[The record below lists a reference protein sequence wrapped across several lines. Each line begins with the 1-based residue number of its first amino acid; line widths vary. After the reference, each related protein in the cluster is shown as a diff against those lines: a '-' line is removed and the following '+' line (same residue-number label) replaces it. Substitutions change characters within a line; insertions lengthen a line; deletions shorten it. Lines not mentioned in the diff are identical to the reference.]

1 MLAAV
6 YVAGVFLEGVLRRRC
21 ASKRRIGCE
30 SIYYLQL
37 PLIINKCYWCIVWP
51 LQTKVNDLWLLCSNL
66 NLRSDVV
73 ICQSDNPF
81 GLRTKSNLFFKSP
94 TVWEPT
100 SAQKDLRRPV
110 SEPRHIK
117 MRTLEHNSSV
127 QQHQRKLNVMNQP
140 LLLHIIWNQIQ
151 HNNTIIQK
159 IF

>member
-81 GLRTKSNLFFKSP
+81 GLRTKSNLFFQVTHCLRTNLCTERLETPCLWTTAHQDEDTRAQQLGSTASTKARRDEPAIASP
-94 TVWEPT
+94 HYLKPNPT
-100 SAQKDLRRPV
+100 
-110 SEPRHIK
+110 
-117 MRTLEHNSSV
+117 
-127 QQHQRKLNVMNQP
+127 
-140 LLLHIIWNQIQ
+140 
-151 HNNTIIQK
+151 
-159 IF
+159 